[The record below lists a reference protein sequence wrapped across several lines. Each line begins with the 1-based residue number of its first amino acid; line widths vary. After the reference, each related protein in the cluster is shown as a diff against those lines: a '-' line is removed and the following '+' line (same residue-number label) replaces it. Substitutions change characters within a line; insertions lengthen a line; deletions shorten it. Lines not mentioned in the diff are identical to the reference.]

1 MKQIERN
8 FAGDVDD
15 ALDRQGT
22 RGAWPV
28 LTVVAA
34 ALIAGLIWSHF
45 AILDEVT
52 HGEGRVI
59 PSSQVQ
65 VVQPLEGGIVAAIS
79 VKEGQRVAVGEQLV
93 RIDDVSFSSTLG
105 ELKQKRTA
113 LSARKL
119 RFDAEASGKEPS
131 FSAAGLDPAI
141 INAEML
147 LYRARQ
153 ASLSEELAVVEQQL
167 AQRRMERIEVLT
179 RLDEGKATSAFT
191 QRELELGRNLKR
203 SGAYPEMELLRLER
217 QSRIEQRDITV
228 LAATL
233 PRTDAA
239 IAEAS
244 AKIQATIL
252 TFRARASESLGET
265 NANLAVTDESLK
277 AAEDR
282 VRRTV
287 LRSPV
292 DGIINKLGITTIGA
306 VVRPGESI
314 AEIVPI
320 GDSLLVEARVRPQ
333 DVAFI
338 HPGQAASVKVTA
350 YNYTVYGDLAGVVDR
365 IGADT
370 IPDEKG
376 NPYFRVIVRTN
387 SNHLGSNKD
396 ALPIIPGMVVTA
408 DIRTGRKSVL
418 DYILRPIHVARHEAL
433 RER

>member
-1 MKQIERN
+1 MNRLEHA
-8 FAGDVDD
+8 FANDVDA
-15 ALDRQGT
+15 ALDRQGS
-22 RGAWPV
+22 RSAWPV
-28 LTVVAA
+28 LMIT
-34 ALIAGLIWSHF
+34 GLGIVSGLVWAHF

-65 VVQPLEGGIVAAIS
+65 VVQPLEGGIIAEIK
-79 VKEGQRVAVGEQLV
+79 VKEGQRVSVGEPLI
-93 RIDDVSFSSTLG
+93 RIDDVSFSSSLG
-105 ELKQKRTA
+105 ELKQKRMA
-113 LSARKL
+113 LSARKVRL
-119 RFDAEASGKEPS
+119 DAESSGTEPS
-131 FSAAGLDPAI
+131 FADAGLDRAMI
-141 INAEML
+141 GAELL
-147 LYRARQ
+147 LYKSRQ
-153 ASLSEELAVVEQQL
+153 ASLAEELAVVEQQL
-167 AQRRMERIEVLT
+167 AQRRLERIEIET
-179 RLDEGKATSAFT
+179 RLDESKATSAFA

-217 QSRIEQRDITV
+217 QYRTEQRDIAV
-228 LAATL
+228 LAASL
-233 PRTDAA
+233 PRTAAA
-239 IAEAS
+239 ITEAT

-252 TFRARASESLGET
+252 TFRARASEGLGEA
-265 NANLAVTDESLK
+265 NANLAVIDESLK

-282 VRRTV
+282 VRRTL

-292 DGIINKLGITTIGA
+292 NGIVNKLVVTTIGA

-320 GDSLLVEARVRPQ
+320 EDKLLVEARVRPQ

-338 HPGQAASVKVTA
+338 HPGQTASVKITA
-350 YNYTVYGDLAGVVDR
+350 YNYTVYGDMLGVVER

-376 NPYFRVIVRTN
+376 NPYFRVILRTDN
-387 SNHLGSNKD
+387 NHLGNDKD

-418 DYILRPIHVARHEAL
+418 DYLLRPIQVARHEAL